1 MDNHSSLNDLPWV
14 PLVQD
19 PPIADFRDTEISD
32 GSGLKV
38 KVTLYA
44 GGQTFEEVVVV
55 AKFEDAKRT
64 AQARNPSAK
73 VIAMNPVY

>member
-1 MDNHSSLNDLPWV
+1 MK
-14 PLVQD
+14 
-19 PPIADFRDTEISD
+19 
-32 GSGLKV
+32 G

-44 GGQTFEEVVVV
+44 GGKTFEEVVVV

-64 AQARNPSAK
+64 SEARNPSAK